1 MCKSKDCQHEKE
13 SPIKD
18 WKHRCQFGPD
28 GKKLSTSTVIVGWND
43 MKTTHPAL
51 AAECLDDSTK
61 YRAGTGEILNWKCST
76 CGYEWQANGN
86 NRVRG
91 GGCPCCSNKV
101 VVPGINDMATTH
113 PALASECLDD
123 PTKYIAGT
131 RKRLEWKCSTCGY
144 KWPAEGNKRV
154 NGQGCPCCSNKV
166 VVPGINDMATTHPE
180 LAMDLVGDPTKYTA
194 GTNQMLDW
202 KCSTCGYEWPAKG
215 SGRVSSGSGCPCC
228 SNRIVVPGINDM
240 ATTHPKLA
248 KECLSDSTKY
258 TAGTSV
264 MLDWECSTCGHEW
277 PATGDH
283 RVRGRSC
290 PSCSTGGHD
299 QTKESFVYLIYRPG
313 QIQYGIM
320 NIWTDRLKR
329 HARKGWELLDK
340 IEVTGRKARSLETKI
355 KQTLRFKGVPTGSK
369 AFREKFDG
377 STESFQEVDLYV
389 RSIRGL
395 CRKLGVNLEA
405 FLAS

>member
-1 MCKSKDCQHEKE
+1 MCKSKDCQHGKE

-18 WKHRCQFGPD
+18 WKHRCKFGPD
-28 GKKLSTSTVIVGWND
+28 GKKLYNGTVIMGWND
-43 MKTTHPAL
+43 MGTTHPAL
-51 AAECLDDSTK
+51 AAECLDDPAK
-61 YRAGTGEILNWKCST
+61 YQAGTHNKLKWECST
-76 CGYEWQANGN
+76 CGHGWPAKGSK
-86 NRVRG
+86 RTRG

-113 PALASECLDD
+113 PELAKELVGD
-123 PTKYIAGT
+123 PTKHVAGT
-131 RKRLEWKCSTCGY
+131 HEILNWKCFTCDY
-144 KWPAEGNKRV
+144 EWPSKGKNRII
-154 NGQGCPCCSNKV
+154 GDGCPCCSNQI

-180 LAMDLVGDPTKYTA
+180 FAEECLNDSTKYVA
-194 GTNQMLDW
+194 GTEKKLDW
-202 KCSTCGYEWPAKG
+202 KCSTCGYEWPATG
-215 SGRVSSGSGCPCC
+215 S
-228 SNRIVVPGINDM
+228 
-240 ATTHPKLA
+240 
-248 KECLSDSTKY
+248 
-258 TAGTSV
+258 
-264 MLDWECSTCGHEW
+264 
-277 PATGDH
+277 H
-283 RVRGRSC
+283 RVRGRGC
-290 PSCSTGGHD
+290 PSCNTGGGHD

-320 NIWTDRLKR
+320 NTWTDRLKR
-329 HARKGWELLDK
+329 HAKKGWELLDK

-377 STESFQEVDLYV
+377 STESFQEVDLCV

>member
-28 GKKLSTSTVIVGWND
+28 GKRLRPGTVIVGWND
-43 MKTTHPAL
+43 MRTTHPVL

-61 YRAGTGEILNWKCST
+61 YVARTGESLNWKCST
-76 CGYEWQANGN
+76 CGYEWQVTGN
-86 NRVRG
+86 VRVKG
-91 GGCPCCSNKV
+91 HGCPCCSNQV
-101 VVPGINDMATTH
+101 VVPGINDMATTN
-113 PALASECLDD
+113 PELAIDLVGD
-123 PTKYIAGT
+123 PTKYTAGT
-131 RKRLEWKCSTCGY
+131 CVVLDWKCSVCGY
-144 KWPAEGNKRV
+144 EWPQKGSHRV
-154 NGQGCPCCSNKV
+154 NGSGCPCCSNKV

-180 LAMDLVGDPTKYTA
+180 LAKECLDDSTKYVA
-194 GTNQMLDW
+194 GTQERLNW
-202 KCSTCGYEWPAKG
+202 KCSTCGCKWIATG
-215 SGRVSSGSGCPCC
+215 ASRASMNSGCP
-228 SNRIVVPGINDM
+228 
-240 ATTHPKLA
+240 
-248 KECLSDSTKY
+248 
-258 TAGTSV
+258 
-264 MLDWECSTCGHEW
+264 
-277 PATGDH
+277 
-283 RVRGRSC
+283 SC
-290 PSCSTGGHD
+290 NPGGHD

-320 NIWTDRLKR
+320 NIWTDRLKT
-329 HARKGWELLDK
+329 HARKGWDLLDK
-340 IEVTGRKARSLETKI
+340 IEVTGRNARSLETKI
-355 KQTLRFKGVPTGSK
+355 KQTLRAKGVPTGSK

>member
-1 MCKSKDCQHEKE
+1 MCKSKDCQHGKE

-28 GKKLSTSTVIVGWND
+28 GKRLGTSTVIVGWND

-61 YRAGTGEILNWKCST
+61 YRAGTNKRLDWKCSI
-76 CGYEWQANGN
+76 CGHEWQATGN
-86 NRVRG
+86 NRTSG

-113 PALASECLDD
+113 PHLAEECLDD
-123 PTKYIAGT
+123 STKYVAGT
-131 RKRLEWKCSTCGY
+131 QEMLNWECSTCGY
-144 KWPAEGNKRV
+144 KWK
-154 NGQGCPCCSNKV
+154 
-166 VVPGINDMATTHPE
+166 ATGASRTR
-180 LAMDLVGDPTKYTA
+180 M
-194 GTNQMLDW
+194 N
-202 KCSTCGYEWPAKG
+202 
-215 SGRVSSGSGCPCC
+215 SGCPCC
-228 SNRIVVPGINDM
+228 SNNVVVTGKNDM
-240 ATTHPKLA
+240 ATTHKELA

-258 TAGTSV
+258 TAGTDV
-264 MLDWECSTCGHEW
+264 MLDWKCSTCGYEW
-277 PATGDH
+277 PATGSN
-283 RVRGRSC
+283 RVSGHGC
-290 PSCSTGGHD
+290 PSCSNGGHD

-329 HARKGWELLDK
+329 HARKGGELLDK

-355 KQTLRFKGVPTGSK
+355 KQTLRAKGIPTGSK

-377 STESFQEVDLYV
+377 STESFQEVDLCV
-389 RSIRGL
+389 RSIREL
-395 CRKLGVNLEA
+395 TVKLGLDLEA
-405 FLAS
+405 FLAA